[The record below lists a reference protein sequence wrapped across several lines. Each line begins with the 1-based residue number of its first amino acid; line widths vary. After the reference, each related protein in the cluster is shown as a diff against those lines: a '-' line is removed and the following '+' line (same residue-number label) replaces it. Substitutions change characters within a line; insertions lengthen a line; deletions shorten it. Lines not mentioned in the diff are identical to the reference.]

1 MGFFDIFKK
10 KSTYRQERH
19 QQNELENWNDIVYT
33 RKNIDIDDPE
43 QRQEYVENCLQQM
56 AEASRDMDALQ
67 FEYRIVT
74 SHLRDMEEIDS
85 LPPENRAE
93 INECAQ
99 RIIDSENQQ
108 KNFNQRKSRMTD
120 QEFEKI
126 DRLQK
131 QVKKGAEA
139 LKEAEEYH
147 RKVKNDL
154 KRLDEERQAYDFRK
168 ADIEVTSENMQ
179 KLMLIVAVA
188 LGVITVSLAILSL
201 ALKLNVIYGYMV
213 AIIVAALS
221 FLFLNQKIHDLR
233 REKKVVLNTIAR
245 LIQLENTVKIRYI
258 NSRNVIDYECMKYGV
273 NNSRELI
280 QLYDKYL
287 QEKTER
293 ERFAMATRQLDI
305 NQRDLVFAL
314 RKYRIKDPEIWIHQA
329 IALVNHGEEVEI
341 RHELI
346 EQRQQLRK
354 QMDYNRDVVAGNAK
368 NEIEDLVKQYPIYRQ
383 EILAMVD
390 RFEQRYPGA

>member
-1 MGFFDIFKK
+1 MGFFDLFKK
-10 KSTYRQERH
+10 KSTYHQERH

-33 RKNIDIDDPE
+33 RRNIDMDDPV
-43 QRQEYVENCLQQM
+43 QRHEYVSNCLQQM
-56 AEASRDMDALQ
+56 AEASRDMDNLQ
-67 FEYRIVT
+67 LEYRVVT
-74 SHLRDMEEIDS
+74 SHLRDMEEIDA

-93 INECAQ
+93 VNQCAQ
-99 RIIDSENQQ
+99 RILDSEAQQ
-108 KNFNQRKSRMTD
+108 KTFNKRKSRMTD
-120 QEFEKI
+120 QEFERA

-131 QVKKGAEA
+131 QIKKGAEA

-168 ADIEVTSENMQ
+168 ADIEATSDNMQ
-179 KLMLIVAVA
+179 KLMMVVAVS
-188 LGVITVSLAILSL
+188 LGVITVGLAILSL

-213 AIIVAALS
+213 AICIAALA
-221 FLFLNQKIHDLR
+221 FLYLNQKIHELR
-233 REKKVVLNTIAR
+233 REKKVVLNTTAR

-258 NSRNVIDYECMKYGV
+258 NSKNLIDYECMKYNV
-273 NNSRELI
+273 NNSREL
-280 QLYDKYL
+280 LALHEKYL
-287 QEKTER
+287 LEKTER
-293 ERFAMATRQLDI
+293 ERYAAATKQLDI
-305 NQRDLVFAL
+305 NQRALVFTL
-314 RKYRIKDPEIWIHQA
+314 RKYRIKDPEVWIHQA

-368 NEIEDLVKQYPIYRQ
+368 NEIEELVKQYPVYRQ
-383 EILAMVD
+383 EILDMVD